1 MSLSKRIMVE
11 LPALRRFAR
20 ALAGGQAEGD
30 AQIEALLTSILTAPD
45 EALAAP
51 DLKLFLYR
59 KLTDGFHELGSFRP
73 CRDGSVAE
81 QSVRHVL
88 NRIAPRPR
96 IAFLLKSLEG
106 LCIDEIAEVMQVSDV
121 QARLLIELGST
132 AIAEQLRTDILI
144 IEDEPLIALDLQDIV
159 EELGHR
165 VTGIARTLE
174 EALKL
179 VADKKPG
186 LILSDIRLADGSSGL
201 DAVNMI
207 IQSLHVP
214 VIFITAFPEQFLKGL
229 KPEPA
234 GLISKPFLSE
244 TVRALVSQ
252 ALFFDR
258 RAGMDESL
266 GAN

>member
-1 MSLSKRIMVE
+1 MALSKRIMVE
-11 LPALRRFAR
+11 LPALRRFGR
-20 ALAGGQAEGD
+20 ALAGGPAEGD
-30 AQIEALLTSILTAPD
+30 AQIEALLTAILTAPE
-45 EALAAP
+45 EALRAQ
-51 DLKLFLYR
+51 DLKRFLYR
-59 KLTDGFHELGSFRP
+59 KLVDGFHERGAHRP
-73 CRDGSVAE
+73 RPDGTLAE

-96 IAFLLKSLEG
+96 MAFLLKSLEG
-106 LCIDEIAEVMQVSDV
+106 FCVEEIADILQVSDV
-121 QARLLIELGST
+121 QARLLVELGST
-132 AIAEQLRTDILI
+132 AIAEQLRTDVLI
-144 IEDEPLIALDLQDIV
+144 IEDEPLIAFDLQDIV

-179 VADKKPG
+179 VTEKKPG

-258 RAGMDESL
+258 RAGMEEYL
-266 GAN
+266 GTP